1 MSTELFTELNINFD
15 STFEKGGAKST
26 TETQE
31 NFGSTFLKGGKGE
44 NDGNESIENFG
55 STFLKGGNE
64 SIENFGSTF
73 PKGGFGLLT
82 LKAALSSMTTE
93 ELELLFEVDNSGSMS
108 DMCSDGRTKMQHILH
123 TLKNM
128 ILFFKENP
136 SLNVHISIHSFD
148 DNICEV
154 VSRTQVND
162 TTCNQILAKID
173 TIHPHNSTDIEN
185 ALDDVN
191 KYFSSLTT
199 DCKKVSILMTDGM
212 PTSGNT
218 SSKFL
223 RKCVNDSITNI
234 FIGFGLD
241 HDAKLLKTISSGEN
255 SSYYF
260 IDKLENAGLVYG
272 EILHGLIYKFLERV
286 QISVTNGVIYDYS
299 TNTWTSTLYVGNIV
313 SEAKKFYQLTSETPS
328 ECVVQVTG
336 YQVEN
341 GSEFTAIVPVQEER
355 IDLTNYMYRQRT
367 QEMLF
372 KVNDF
377 NNNEET
383 QYKDYIEK
391 QKALKALR
399 KELHDFFE
407 ELKKYMEDNQLKDNI
422 LLKNLCDD
430 IYICYRT
437 FGTNYG
443 FMYCAARECSQGQQ
457 RAYTAT
463 QLPDDIQETQ
473 NQHVFGGIRR
483 QHAIIDEDT
492 CPTLQHDVS
501 IGTQT
506 PYRSKTIT
514 GVMRSCSAGV
524 NVDLEEAEQTQ
535 EM

>member
-1 MSTELFTELNINFD
+1 MSTELFTELTINFSSD
-15 STFEKGGAKST
+15 ST
-26 TETQE
+26 TE
-31 NFGSTFLKGGKGE
+31 FGSTFL
-44 NDGNESIENFG
+44 
-55 STFLKGGNE
+55 
-64 SIENFGSTF
+64 
-73 PKGGFGLLT
+73 KGGFGLLT

-136 SLNVHISIHSFD
+136 MLRVHICIHSFD

-162 TTCNQILAKID
+162 TTCNEILAKID
-173 TIHPHNSTDIEN
+173 TIHPRNSTNIEN

-191 KYFSSLTT
+191 RYFSSLAN
-199 DCKKVSILMTDGM
+199 DCKKISILMTDGM
-212 PTSGNT
+212 PTAGNT

-223 RKCVNDSITNI
+223 RTCVNDSITNV

-272 EILHGLIYKFLERV
+272 EILHGFIYKFLEKV
-286 QISVTNGVIYDYS
+286 QISVTNGLIYDYK
-299 TNTWTSTLYVGNIV
+299 TNTWVSTLYVGNIV
-313 SEAKKFYQLTSETPS
+313 SEANKFYQLTSETPS
-328 ECVVQVTG
+328 ECVVQLTG
-336 YQVEN
+336 CNVKH

-367 QEMLF
+367 QELLF
-372 KVNDF
+372 KVNEY
-377 NNNEET
+377 NNSEDT
-383 QYKDYIEK
+383 STKDYIEK
-391 QKALKALR
+391 QKDRKNLR
-399 KELHDFFE
+399 KELQDFFE
-407 ELKKYMEDNQLKDNI
+407 ELKKYMSDNQLQDNI

-463 QLPDDIQETQ
+463 QLPEDIQETQ

-483 QHAIIDEDT
+483 QNAVVDDEDMS
-492 CPTLQHDVS
+492 PTLQHDVS

-514 GVMRSCSAGV
+514 GVMRSCSAGA
-524 NVDLEEAEQTQ
+524 NVDLEEETQT
-535 EM
+535 M

>member
-1 MSTELFTELNINFD
+1 
-15 STFEKGGAKST
+15 
-26 TETQE
+26 
-31 NFGSTFLKGGKGE
+31 
-44 NDGNESIENFG
+44 
-55 STFLKGGNE
+55 
-64 SIENFGSTF
+64 
-73 PKGGFGLLT
+73 
-82 LKAALSSMTTE
+82 MTTE

-173 TIHPHNSTDIEN
+173 TIHPRNSTDIEN

-191 KYFSSLTT
+191 RYFSSLAT

-313 SEAKKFYQLTSETPS
+313 SEANKFYQLTSETPS

-341 GSEFTAIVPVQEER
+341 GSEFTAIAPVHEER

-483 QHAIIDEDT
+483 QHAIPYQDEDT

>member
-1 MSTELFTELNINFD
+1 MSTELFTELTINFSSD
-15 STFEKGGAKST
+15 ST
-26 TETQE
+26 TEFGSTFLKGGNETLE
-31 NFGSTFLKGGKGE
+31 NFGSTFLKGGR
-44 NDGNESIENFG
+44 
-55 STFLKGGNE
+55 
-64 SIENFGSTF
+64 
-73 PKGGFGLLT
+73 FGLLT
-82 LKAALSSMTTE
+82 LKTALSSMTTE
-93 ELELLFEVDNSGSMS
+93 ELEILFEVDNSGSMS

-136 SLNVHISIHSFD
+136 MLRVHISIHSFD
-148 DNICEV
+148 NNICEV

-162 TTCNQILAKID
+162 TTCNQILAKIS
-173 TIHPHNSTDIEN
+173 TIHPRDSTDIEN

-191 KYFSSLTT
+191 RYFSSLPSK
-199 DCKKVSILMTDGM
+199 CKKVSILMTDGM
-212 PTSGNT
+212 PTAGNT

-223 RKCVNDSITNI
+223 RKCVNDSITNV

-286 QISVTNGVIYDYS
+286 QISVTNGLIYDYK
-299 TNTWTSTLYVGNIV
+299 TNTWTTSLYVGNIV
-313 SEAKKFYQLTSETPS
+313 SEANKFYQLTSETPS
-328 ECVVQVTG
+328 ECIVQVSG
-336 YQVEN
+336 NKVSD
-341 GSEFTAIVPVQEER
+341 GSEFTAIVHVQEER

-367 QEMLF
+367 QELLF
-372 KVNDF
+372 KVNEY
-377 NNNEET
+377 NNNEDNNT
-383 QYKDYIEK
+383 KDYVEK
-391 QKALKALR
+391 QKDRRVLR

-407 ELKKYMEDNQLKDNI
+407 ELKKYMSDNQLQDNI
-422 LLKNLCDD
+422 LMKNLCDD

-463 QLPDDIQETQ
+463 QLPEDMHDA
-473 NQHVFGGIRR
+473 NVFGGIRR
-483 QHAIIDEDT
+483 QHAVVQNYDDEDDI
-492 CPTLQHDVS
+492 QHDVS

-514 GVMRSCSAGV
+514 GVMRYCSAGA
-524 NVDLEEAEQTQ
+524 NVDLEEEEETQT
-535 EM
+535 M